1 MRKPPFPVIN
11 TIAVILKDKRA
22 EAQLVAPVFVTSER
36 GETFV
41 TDFNLTMESDEFD
54 KKVWV
59 LAGVALL
66 LTND

>member
-1 MRKPPFPVIN
+1 LI
-11 TIAVILKDKRA
+11 T
-22 EAQLVAPVFVTSER
+22 PVFVTSER

-54 KKVWV
+54 KKTWI